1 MYRRNKIIFHTARGY
16 LTGIDH
22 RDLTL
27 NQLKKWGVN
36 YHEIVFG
43 KPAADYYIDDKAED
57 IFDWLK
63 FDNGK
68 LLRFYKELIVL
79 EVANNHQGDM
89 DHAKEIINTYADVI
103 KNFKINLILK

>member
-1 MYRRNKIIFHTARGY
+1 MSTYCFDIDGTICSISVENYNLASPYEDRIELINKLYREGNKIIFHTARGY
-16 LTGIDH
+16 LTGLDH

-57 IFDWLK
+57 IFDW
-63 FDNGK
+63 
-68 LLRFYKELIVL
+68 
-79 EVANNHQGDM
+79 
-89 DHAKEIINTYADVI
+89 
-103 KNFKINLILK
+103 FKI